1 MFGLT
6 DANDRQNTSHM
17 SDRNSLPTNP
27 YHPTCHSLRE
37 LVNAAGEVAE
47 RAGQLERFASSLRT
61 SVERLGSRSAEAVV
75 DLEAGL
81 NRMTMLGRRVLER
94 DAGTA
99 ADALRSVAQT
109 LAAFDVPKL
118 HQALAALAELAGE
131 LERKLPP
138 HN

>member
-1 MFGLT
+1 
-6 DANDRQNTSHM
+6 
-17 SDRNSLPTNP
+17 
-27 YHPTCHSLRE
+27 
-37 LVNAAGEVAE
+37 VNAAGEVAE

-61 SVERLGSRSAEAVV
+61 SVERLGNRSAEAAV
-75 DLEAGL
+75 DFEAGL
-81 NRMTMLGRRVLER
+81 GSMTILGRRILER

-99 ADALRSVAQT
+99 ADGLRSVAQI

-118 HQALAALAELAGE
+118 HQSLEALAEIADE